1 MYEKTTCPNV
11 GQDNIDP
18 SIAPKVKR
26 GGLQALRKHLDRFL
40 SRLRLICGRLRART
54 APERDT
60 DAEPSLDA
68 KRALP
73 RVPSIAL
80 TNDGRV
86 LLSVHHVEG
95 ANIADRETWIGVFL
109 TGKERSRA
117 LDAIANGADDAAA
130 HVGGR
135 LIAKAKR
142 KKPEESG
149 GDGQG

>member
-1 MYEKTTCPNV
+1 VYEKTTCPNV

-18 SIAPKVKR
+18 SIAPKVKL

-40 SRLRLICGRLRART
+40 SRLSLLCGRLRARI

-60 DAEPSLDA
+60 DAEPSVDA

-73 RVPSIAL
+73 RVPSIAV
-80 TNDGRV
+80 TYDGRM
-86 LLSVHHVEG
+86 LLSVHCVEG
-95 ANIADRETWIGVFL
+95 IDIADRETWTGVFL
-109 TGKERSRA
+109 IGNERSRA

-130 HVGGR
+130 HVGGK

>member
-1 MYEKTTCPNV
+1 MHEKNTCPNM

-18 SIAPKVKR
+18 SIAPKVNL

-40 SRLRLICGRLRART
+40 SRLSLMLERLRALG

-60 DAEPSLDA
+60 DAEPSPDA
-68 KRALP
+68 KGAPP

-86 LLSVHHVEG
+86 LLSVQYLEG
-95 ANIADRETWIGVFL
+95 IDIADRETWIGVFL
-109 TGKERSRA
+109 IGKERSRA
-117 LDAIANGADDAAA
+117 LDAIANSADDAAA
-130 HVGGR
+130 HVGGK

-142 KKPEESG
+142 KKPEDSG
-149 GDGQG
+149 GDG